1 MIQVPVHAR
10 TVGDMIKKKKRI
22 SGVHLPDLSASPI
35 KNLVYCS
42 NAPFSRPS
50 SVSAS
55 LVL

>member
-10 TVGDMIKKKKRI
+10 TVGDMIKTKKRI
-22 SGVHLPDLSASPI
+22 SGIHLPDLSASDI
-35 KNLVYCS
+35 KKLIYCS
-42 NAPFSRPS
+42 NAPFRRPS